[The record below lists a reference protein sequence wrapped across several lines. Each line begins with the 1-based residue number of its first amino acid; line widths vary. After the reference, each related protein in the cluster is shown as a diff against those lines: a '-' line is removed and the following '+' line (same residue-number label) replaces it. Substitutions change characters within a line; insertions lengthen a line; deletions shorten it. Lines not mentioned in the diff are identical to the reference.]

1 MTEYPV
7 ISSLQNPTI
16 KMLVGLR
23 RRRDR
28 EEAGLTLVEGYEE
41 LTVALASGA
50 KPTGLFICAE
60 LMAAETQ
67 LAVAGQLAEAGV
79 PVTQL
84 DRPVFEKAAYREG
97 PDGWLATFPAIDTSL
112 AHLELGPTPLILVC
126 EAVEK
131 PGNLGAMLRT
141 ADAVGADAVIAPAA
155 ITDWSNPNIVRASKG
170 TVFTVPVAEATPAE
184 LVKWLDERGIILLAA
199 TPDAELSPYDLDLKR
214 PVAIAVGSEK
224 YGLSDE
230 LMEAADMKVRIPM
243 HGRVNSLNVATS
255 GAIMLYEALRQ
266 RSVPR
271 P

>member
-1 MTEYPV
+1 LTAFPQ
-7 ISSLQNPTI
+7 ITSLQNPTI
-16 KMLVGLR
+16 KTLVGLR

-28 EEAGLTLVEGYEE
+28 DEAKLTLVEGFEE
-41 LTVALASGA
+41 LSVALASGA
-50 KPTGLFICAE
+50 KPAALYICPE

-67 LAVAGQLAEAGV
+67 LTLVGQLAETGV
-79 PVTQL
+79 LVTML
-84 DRPVFEKAAYREG
+84 DRPVFEKVAYREG
-97 PDGWLATFPAIDTSL
+97 PDGWLATFPAIDVSL
-112 AHLELGPTPLILVC
+112 AHLDLGPNPLILVC

-155 ITDWSNPNIVRASKG
+155 ITDWTNPNVVRASKG

-199 TPDAELSPYDLDLKR
+199 TPDAELSPYELDLKR

-243 HGRVNSLNVATS
+243 HGQVNSLNVATS
-255 GAIMLYEALRQ
+255 AAIMVYETLRQ
-266 RSVPR
+266 RSIPR
-271 P
+271 T